1 MKFIIS
7 SAVLL
12 KQLNALRGVVPNNP
26 VIPIL
31 ENFLFDITEDA
42 LTITASDLQ
51 TSIIATMDI
60 EAESETSVAVPAK
73 MLIETLRNLPEQPVS
88 ISIDEETFS
97 VEVSSGNGRY
107 KLAGEN
113 PEDYP
118 RPTEADSASNQ
129 IEVPSEV
136 FSSAIAYT
144 LFAVS
149 TDEMKANMNGVYLE
163 INSDSATFVAT
174 DSHRLVRY
182 KRTDVSSPEE
192 VSMIL
197 PSKALEQLKSTLP
210 DENQIVR
217 LDFNDSNAF
226 FSFGNIRLICRLID
240 ERFPDYENVIP
251 QNNDKKLSL
260 ASNSLLSTLKRI
272 VIYANKSTNQVRFT
286 ISPQMLK
293 VSAEDLDFANEASE
307 TLNCEY
313 DGEEFEI
320 GFNAKFLI
328 DMVTNLHAEQVVFE
342 MSAPNRAALLVAAEQ
357 VSESEDVLMLVM
369 PVMLNNYM
377 D

>member
-31 ENFLFDITEDA
+31 ENFLFDITEDT

-60 EAESETSVAVPAK
+60 EAESATSVAVPAK

-113 PEDYP
+113 AEDYP
-118 RPTEADSASNQ
+118 RPTEVDGTDQ
-129 IEVPSEV
+129 VEVASEV
-136 FSSAIAYT
+136 LSSAIAYT

-149 TDEMKANMNGVYLE
+149 NDEMKPNMNGVFLE
-163 INSDSATFVAT
+163 INDESATFVAT

-182 KRTDVSSPEE
+182 RRTDVSSESE

-197 PSKALEQLKSTLP
+197 PSKALEQLKTTLP
-210 DENQIVR
+210 GENQIVR
-217 LDFNDSNAF
+217 LNFNESNAF
-226 FSFGNIRLICRLID
+226 FAFDNINLICRLID

-251 QNNDKKLSL
+251 KENDKKLTL
-260 ASNSLLSTLKRI
+260 ASNALLSTLKRI
-272 VIYANKSTNQVRFT
+272 VIYANKATNQVRF
-286 ISPQMLK
+286 SLSSDMLK
-293 VSAEDLDFANEASE
+293 VSAEDLDFSNEANES
-307 TLNCEY
+307 LSCDY

-328 DMVTNLHAEQVVFE
+328 DMITNLHAGQIVFE
-342 MSAPNRAALLVAAEQ
+342 MSAPNRAALLASAEQ
-357 VSESEDVLMLVM
+357 LSESEDALMLVM
-369 PVMLNNYM
+369 PVVLNM
-377 D
+377 K

>member
-31 ENFLFDITEDA
+31 ENFLFDITEDT

-60 EAESETSVAVPAK
+60 EAEGSTSVAVPAK

-88 ISIDEETFS
+88 IAIDEESFS
-97 VEVSSGNGRY
+97 VEVSSGNGHY

-113 PEDYP
+113 AEDYP
-118 RPTEADSASNQ
+118 RPTEVDGDDQ

-136 FSSAIAYT
+136 LSSAIAYT

-149 TDEMKANMNGVYLE
+149 SDEMKPNMNGVFLE
-163 INSDSATFVAT
+163 VNNESATFVAT

-182 KRTDVSSPEE
+182 RRTDVSSENE
-192 VSMIL
+192 LSMIL
-197 PSKALEQLKSTLP
+197 PSKALEQLKATLP

-217 LDFNDSNAF
+217 LNFNESNAF
-226 FSFGNIRLICRLID
+226 FSFDNVNLICRLID

-251 QNNDKKLSL
+251 KENDKKLTL
-260 ASNSLLSTLKRI
+260 ASNALLSTLKRI
-272 VIYANKSTNQVRFT
+272 VIYANKATNQVRF
-286 ISPQMLK
+286 SLSSDLLK
-293 VSAEDLDFANEASE
+293 VSAEDLDFSNEANES
-307 TLNCEY
+307 LSCDY

-328 DMVTNLHAEQVVFE
+328 EMIANLHAEQIVFE
-342 MSAPNRAALLVAAEQ
+342 MSAPNRAALLVSAEQ
-357 VSESEDVLMLVM
+357 LSESEDVLMLVM

-377 D
+377 